1 MKKTELPSLIG
12 CGFFYGCTLHI
23 IAQILIT
30 AKGQIWFKSEAGKY
44 HNSNDVDLVALTI
57 E

>member
-1 MKKTELPSLIG
+1 MKKTELLSLIG